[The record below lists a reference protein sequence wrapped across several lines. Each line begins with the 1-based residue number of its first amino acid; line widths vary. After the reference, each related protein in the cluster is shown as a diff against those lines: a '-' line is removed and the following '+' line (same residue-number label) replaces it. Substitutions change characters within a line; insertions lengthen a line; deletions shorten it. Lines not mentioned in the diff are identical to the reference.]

1 VSKLTPSSTLK
12 APSTLPITVLSAL
25 ALVAIVLWALA
36 SGRVSV
42 PLAGWQQWLMGVS
55 PKAIPGFDVVAE
67 VRLPRVLGAALIGAA
82 LSLAGL
88 ASQIALRNPL
98 ASPDLLGVSAGA
110 GLAACVGL
118 VLGLSGAIVSVMAFL
133 GGIGA
138 TALTALLLAG
148 IGRTAPRDPLLPAIL
163 IGLAVSSFCA
173 AGIAALKWWADPMS
187 KLPAI
192 TFWLLGGLS
201 SVSWADVA
209 ALALSFVAGL
219 AMLYHVRWRLG
230 VLELG
235 DDVAHTVGAQVS
247 TLRWTALVAATLL
260 TATTVAVAGL
270 LGWLALIVPHAA
282 RRLLPQ
288 SAGRPWLLTGLLGAA
303 LMVLVDTLCR
313 SMADTELPPG
323 VVLALVGVPTFLW
336 ILRRTADV

>member
-1 VSKLTPSSTLK
+1 M
-12 APSTLPITVLSAL
+12 
-25 ALVAIVLWALA
+25 LWALA
-36 SGRVSV
+36 SGRVAV
-42 PLAGWQQWLMGVS
+42 PVVGLFQWMMGANVE
-55 PKAIPGFDVVAE
+55 AISGFDVLTA
-67 VRLPRVLGAALIGAA
+67 VRLPRVLAAALIGAA

-110 GLAACVGL
+110 GLAACAAL
-118 VLGLSGAIVSVMAFL
+118 VLGLSGAAVSMLAFA
-133 GGIGA
+133 GGIAA
-138 TALTALLLAG
+138 TALTALLLVG
-148 IGRTAPRDPLLPAIL
+148 IQREAARDPVLPAIL

-173 AGIAALKWWADPMS
+173 AGIAALKWWADPLS

-201 SVSWADVA
+201 SVTWADVT
-209 ALALSFVAGL
+209 ALALSFVVGVG
-219 AMLYHVRWRLG
+219 MLYQVRWRLG

-235 DDVAHTVGAQVS
+235 DDVAHTVGAEVS
-247 TLRWTALVAATLL
+247 TLRWTALIAATLL

-288 SAGRPWLLTGLLGAA
+288 SAIRPWLLTALLGAA

-323 VVLALVGVPTFLW
+323 VVLALIGVPAFLW
-336 ILRRTADV
+336 VLRRTSE